1 MRVEN
6 GQPGDK
12 IILSLHYKAGKFDFI
27 LRGTRF
33 GKTSITSFD
42 KSNDPSLDEFFSPKI
57 ITDMSINYSLK
68 KRMTITAGANN
79 VFDIYPDPVKNYL
92 NTNEGQF
99 IYAQEASPF
108 GFNGGYYFISMSFN
122 F

>member
-57 ITDMSINYSLK
+57 ITDISINYSLK
-68 KRMTITAGANN
+68 KWVTITAGANN